1 MYSGKPSRLSS
12 WFACDK
18 PEFATKYLES
28 EIAFKGRDGQRH
40 LYAIVMETCSKHPMF
55 LVHVIARKLSE
66 GDENTALKVADEYW
80 TPTQEWKFW
89 EYINPE
95 MVVIGP
101 EACPSSA

>member
-1 MYSGKPSRLSS
+1 
-12 WFACDK
+12 
-18 PEFATKYLES
+18 
-28 EIAFKGRDGQRH
+28 
-40 LYAIVMETCSKHPMF
+40 MF